1 MMKFVILLLTLF
13 AVDSAKP
20 AFTPAKNV
28 LQIRGGASLGPID
41 ADLVNKVGATSLALY
56 MGGSASK
63 WVAGQTGG
71 SAPAVST

>member
-13 AVDSAKP
+13 AVASAKP

-28 LQIRGGASLGPID
+28 LQIRGGASLGPLD
-41 ADLVNKVGATSLALY
+41 ADLFQKVGATSLAVY
-56 MGGSASK
+56 MGGSASM
-63 WVAGQTGG
+63 WVARQTGG